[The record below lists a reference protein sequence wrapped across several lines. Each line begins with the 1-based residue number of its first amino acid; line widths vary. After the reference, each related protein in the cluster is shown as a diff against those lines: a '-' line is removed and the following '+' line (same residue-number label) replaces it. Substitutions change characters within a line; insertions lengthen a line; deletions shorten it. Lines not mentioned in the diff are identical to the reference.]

1 MKVENINNNNIY
13 TNSIGKK
20 EEEISFET
28 IVKNQIDKLNETQNK
43 SNDSINSLLKGE
55 DIELHQVMLTMEEAK
70 ISLQLAV
77 EIRNKVVDAYNEISR
92 MQV

>member
-1 MKVENINNNNIY
+1 
-13 TNSIGKK
+13 
-20 EEEISFET
+20 
-28 IVKNQIDKLNETQNK
+28 
-43 SNDSINSLLKGE
+43 
-55 DIELHQVMLTMEEAK
+55 MLTMEEAK